1 MNNKE
6 IWGVV
11 VKMDDYIYIT
21 QMELAYKNISNDNT
35 EVNQKAGIM
44 IGIIGVMFSIQSTI
58 IVSLYPFTNILSYIF
73 IGSLFCYLIS
83 IVYFIKNLS
92 VKEYLS
98 LPSPDAV
105 VKYYEEEY
113 TTESFYSTM
122 LGNYQWVINNNMSVV
137 NLKSKYSKK
146 GFTCFCF
153 GLILLTLFFIGY
165 LIL

>member
-6 IWGVV
+6 IWEFV

-92 VKEYLS
+92 VEEYL
-98 LPSPDAV
+98 L
-105 VKYYEEEY
+105 
-113 TTESFYSTM
+113 
-122 LGNYQWVINNNMSVV
+122 
-137 NLKSKYSKK
+137 NLKTKQVIAGKLAGPGQYVSRKQSINKNVEN
-146 GFTCFCF
+146 
-153 GLILLTLFFIGY
+153 
-165 LIL
+165 

>member
-6 IWGVV
+6 IWEFV

-73 IGSLFCYLIS
+73 IGSL
-83 IVYFIKNLS
+83 YF
-92 VKEYLS
+92 
-98 LPSPDAV
+98 
-105 VKYYEEEY
+105 
-113 TTESFYSTM
+113 
-122 LGNYQWVINNNMSVV
+122 VI
-137 NLKSKYSKK
+137 
-146 GFTCFCF
+146 
-153 GLILLTLFFIGY
+153 
-165 LIL
+165 

>member
-1 MNNKE
+1 
-6 IWGVV
+6 
-11 VKMDDYIYIT
+11 MDDSVYIT

-92 VKEYLS
+92 VKEYL
-98 LPSPDAV
+98 L
-105 VKYYEEEY
+105 
-113 TTESFYSTM
+113 
-122 LGNYQWVINNNMSVV
+122 
-137 NLKSKYSKK
+137 NLKTKQVIAGKLAGPGRYVNRKQSINKNV
-146 GFTCFCF
+146 GN
-153 GLILLTLFFIGY
+153 
-165 LIL
+165 

>member
-6 IWGVV
+6 IWEFV

-73 IGSLFCYLIS
+73 IGSLFCYLIRVFAK
-83 IVYFIKNLS
+83 IDF
-92 VKEYLS
+92 
-98 LPSPDAV
+98 
-105 VKYYEEEY
+105 
-113 TTESFYSTM
+113 
-122 LGNYQWVINNNMSVV
+122 
-137 NLKSKYSKK
+137 
-146 GFTCFCF
+146 
-153 GLILLTLFFIGY
+153 
-165 LIL
+165 

>member
-6 IWGVV
+6 IWEFV

-98 LPSPDAV
+98 LPSPDAM
-105 VKYYEEEY
+105 KEPNMLKRM
-113 TTESFYSTM
+113 TE
-122 LGNYQWVINNNMSVV
+122 
-137 NLKSKYSKK
+137 
-146 GFTCFCF
+146 FCKCQKW
-153 GLILLTLFFIGY
+153 L
-165 LIL
+165 